1 MKYQVQIKYTNPS
14 HEHVSLRRRVES
26 VTRLVEA
33 ANEQEAINR
42 ATKQQ
47 RALGFN
53 ITEAEVYMPVN
64 GLHSLALNNNEPQ
77 KGKEKKKELV
87 GKDGEKTDI
96 AASGGVKKEEKGGTE
111 SYPLLKKGEKLKP
124 MKIGEGFDTDPKDIA
139 AYLVDRHGKG
149 KVTMDHIEA
158 YERRRDSHRPIEKHE
173 VMKHVKKMSEEV
185 EELDEAQKKLKPSY
199 WRAEWRLGTKSEVDK
214 NNKKIYDRL
223 VKTDPEKAAKFHDNL
238 MKMRKEEVE
247 AVEEGAKDWK
257 KAFSSVAK
265 KNLQKDIGSVRSK
278 VARMDYIGLEPKV
291 AERPVTAR
299 DKNRKELG
307 EEVVSEA
314 MPAYVKKGQEKFDA
328 QARAQR
334 ATEKADKAQAG
345 TLVAQKSRKAAERMV
360 NRAKGNANK
369 IDVAPTIE
377 PGKPNLQR

>member
-42 ATKQQ
+42 AANQQ
-47 RALGFN
+47 RALGF
-53 ITEAEVYMPVN
+53 IIKEAEVYAPVT

-96 AASGGVKKEEKGGTE
+96 AASGGVKKEEKDGTE

-158 YERRRDSHRPIEKHE
+158 
-173 VMKHVKKMSEEV
+173 
-185 EELDEAQKKLKPSY
+185 
-199 WRAEWRLGTKSEVDK
+199 
-214 NNKKIYDRL
+214 
-223 VKTDPEKAAKFHDNL
+223 
-238 MKMRKEEVE
+238 
-247 AVEEGAKDWK
+247 
-257 KAFSSVAK
+257 
-265 KNLQKDIGSVRSK
+265 
-278 VARMDYIGLEPKV
+278 
-291 AERPVTAR
+291 
-299 DKNRKELG
+299 
-307 EEVVSEA
+307 
-314 MPAYVKKGQEKFDA
+314 
-328 QARAQR
+328 
-334 ATEKADKAQAG
+334 
-345 TLVAQKSRKAAERMV
+345 
-360 NRAKGNANK
+360 
-369 IDVAPTIE
+369 
-377 PGKPNLQR
+377 

>member
-42 ATKQQ
+42 VTRQQ

-53 ITEAEVYMPVN
+53 ITEAEVYAPVT

-77 KGKEKKKELV
+77 KGKEKKKVLV
-87 GKDGEKTDI
+87 GKDDEKTDI
-96 AASGGVKKEEKGGTE
+96 AAAGGVKKEEKGGTE

-185 EELDEAQKKLKPSY
+185 E
-199 WRAEWRLGTKSEVDK
+199 T
-214 NNKKIYDRL
+214 
-223 VKTDPEKAAKFHDNL
+223 
-238 MKMRKEEVE
+238 
-247 AVEEGAKDWK
+247 VEEGAKDWK

-265 KNLQKDIGSVRSK
+265 KNLQKDIGSIRSK

-291 AERPVTAR
+291 SERPVTAR

-307 EEVVSEA
+307 EEVVFEA

-345 TLVAQKSRKAAERMV
+345 TLAAQKSRKAAERMV
-360 NRAKGNANK
+360 NRAKGNTNK